1 VRTPRAVAAVAGLVL
16 ALSGC
21 SVGAG
26 GSAADSASAAG
37 SSTEAVI
44 SAPSGSA
51 NAAAPAPHGPF
62 GPGCAAMPSAGGG
75 SFAGMAGVPVVIAAS
90 RNPLLTGLVGA
101 VRAANLV
108 ESLDSQQEVTV
119 LAPAN
124 AAFEAIPAGNRQAL
138 LADTAKLT
146 ALLTHHVIQGR
157 VPPDQLVGT
166 HTTLN
171 NDQVTIAGSGQTLTV
186 AAEGTVTRK
195 PATVLCG
202 NVQTANAT
210 VYIIDQVLAPTA

>member
-1 VRTPRAVAAVAGLVL
+1 VPR
-16 ALSGC
+16 
-21 SVGAG
+21 
-26 GSAADSASAAG
+26 
-37 SSTEAVI
+37 
-44 SAPSGSA
+44 
-51 NAAAPAPHGPF
+51 
-62 GPGCAAMPSAGGG
+62 AGGG
-75 SFAGMAGVPVVIAAS
+75 SFAGMAGAPVVIAAS
-90 RNPLLTGLVGA
+90 RNPLLTGLVTA

-108 ESLDSQQEVTV
+108 DSLDSQRDITV

-124 AAFEAIPAGNRQAL
+124 VAFEAIPAGNRHAL

-157 VPPDQLVGT
+157 VAPDQLAGT

-171 NDQVTIAGSGQTLTV
+171 NDQVTIVGSGQTFAV
-186 AAEGTVTRK
+186 PAEGTVTKK

-210 VYIIDQVLAPTA
+210 VYIIDQVLAPAA